1 VSGGFAQGFCSVAPC
16 GAQGRVIT
24 GRRLANCQVRI
35 GDDGELVLSHASTV
49 VARAPAAGVQI
60 VTPPGIRRIGTAV
73 ILLVDSRVLAVE
85 FDSVYR
91 RQRESLRTGSR
102 AGRVLRSVFGLP
114 NVSRGMR
121 VGRTLARQFAAAL
134 TAAGAADRATA

>member
-1 VSGGFAQGFCSVAPC
+1 MTGGFSQEFCSVAPC
-16 GAQGRVIT
+16 GAEGRIIT

-35 GDDGELVLSHASTV
+35 GDDGELVLRHGSAE

-91 RQRESLRTGSR
+91 RQRESAGTGSR
-102 AGRVLRSVFGLP
+102 AGRVLRAVFGLP

-121 VGRTLARQFAAAL
+121 LGRTLAAQFAAAL
-134 TAAGAADRATA
+134 TAAGAADRAAA